1 MTKITYTKD
10 LTTIVDSYLIK
21 DIPTLVD
28 EIIQERI
35 KLGYSVRSKQSYINE
50 IIVHNRLYN
59 LGLFKSHTKD
69 TDLEE
74 DIDFISE
81 KLYSLLSIFAKK

>member
-35 KLGYSVRSKQSYINE
+35 KLGYSIRYKQSYINE
-50 IIVHNRLYN
+50 IIVHNRLYK
-59 LGLFKSHTKD
+59 LGLFRNHTKD

-74 DIDFISE
+74 NIDFISE